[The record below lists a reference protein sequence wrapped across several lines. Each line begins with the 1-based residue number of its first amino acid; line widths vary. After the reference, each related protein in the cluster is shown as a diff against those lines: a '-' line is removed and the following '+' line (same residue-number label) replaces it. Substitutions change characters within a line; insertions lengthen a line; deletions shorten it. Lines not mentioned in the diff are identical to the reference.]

1 MTIHY
6 LQDEKTANQALEP
19 IVMGAI
25 KRFRNLLPGQIDI
38 AMEMSHDAPN
48 VRANAE
54 HLENALLSACLVA
67 WQSLGA
73 RASQIVIE
81 FREVLLDQIVLD
93 ADAEK
98 LNGGLPP
105 RRYAWLVVSNSE
117 QTTPGPFSTMIP
129 APIHADERPASAQRL
144 KLLEIRDIV
153 SQHHGWMTVLAE
165 PDKGTAFEIFLP
177 TALPLGIPVTN
188 SEGTEIKHIAYVDDY
203 DAMRELVSEILPD
216 AGFQVTCFESG
227 TAALEAVI
235 ANPFKFDAVVSDY
248 KMQGYCGVDLLHKI
262 KKISTHIPVII
273 ISGYVDDALE
283 ALAMKAGAA
292 AVMTKTSDLSELCA
306 ELRRLLGSDPDPEL
320 ATYSEWAR
328 L

>member
-1 MTIHY
+1 MNIHC
-6 LQDEKTANQALEP
+6 LKDEKTVNQGLEP
-19 IVMGAI
+19 IVMAAL

-38 AMEMSHDAPN
+38 ALEMAHDAPN
-48 VRANAE
+48 VRANAAQ
-54 HLENALLSACLVA
+54 LETALLSACLVA
-67 WQSLGA
+67 WQSLGGQ
-73 RASQIVIE
+73 ASQIVIE
-81 FREVLLDQIVLD
+81 FKEVLLDEIVLD

-105 RRYAWLVVSNSE
+105 RRYAWLVISNSE
-117 QTTPGPFSTMIP
+117 RTIPGPFSTLVA
-129 APIHADERPASAQRL
+129 APVDVDDRPASAQRL
-144 KLLEIRDIV
+144 KLVDIRDIV

-165 PDKGTAFEIFLP
+165 PGKGTAFEIFLP
-177 TALPLGIPVTN
+177 TALPLEIPVTN
-188 SEGTEIKHIAYVDDY
+188 SDGTDIKHIAYVDDY
-203 DAMRELVSEILPD
+203 DAMRDLVYETLPD

-227 TAALEAVI
+227 EAALDAVM

-248 KMQGYCGVDLLHKI
+248 KMQGCCGIDLLRKI
-262 KKISTHIPVII
+262 KTISAHLPIII

-306 ELRRLLGSDPDPEL
+306 GLRALLGSEPDPAL
-320 ATYSEWAR
+320 ATYSEWAK